1 MLQLGHWPHLFLQH
15 LRTPHR
21 TLLQQL
27 PQTPKRQSLLLLL
40 HLLLT
45 LLLLHLLLLYLLL
58 LRLLLLPCML
68 LLLLLP
74 LLTLLLL
81 LLLLKPLRTRSVV
94 CVHVHGV
101 RALALAHQLS
111 LLTLLLTLLLHA
123 ALLLLL

>member
-27 PQTPKRQSLLLLL
+27 PQTPKRQSL
-40 HLLLT
+40 